1 MSTLSPVWACPH
13 CGLALDR
20 TATGAACAN
29 GHSFDRS
36 RDGHLN
42 LLVGGRLG
50 PSTVAG
56 DTPAALAA
64 RRRFLSSGSYRP
76 IAEALADT
84 VDAVD
89 AVGTDDA
96 PVLDIGCGEGWYLS
110 HIRATRRFGLD
121 ISKKAVQMASRFLP
135 DAEFVVASA
144 YRMPVL
150 DASVGVVM
158 SVFAPHPEAEM
169 RRVLAAGGRW
179 VTVTPGPMHLHEMRP
194 SSAGADG
201 KSVERLRRR
210 SEPPEGSV
218 TAHHLEL
225 QIPLAPD
232 TARDLFFMTPLQWQT
247 GAAHDAAAALGSV
260 TVDVWVAASGP
271 AA

>member
-1 MSTLSPVWACPH
+1 MSTPSPVWACPH

-20 TATGAACAN
+20 TPTGAACAT
-29 GHSFDRS
+29 GHSFDRA

-50 PSTVAG
+50 PNTVAG
-56 DTPAALAA
+56 DTPDALAA
-64 RRRFLSSGSYRP
+64 RRRFLSSGSYGP
-76 IAEALADT
+76 IAAALVEVVGQVDT
-84 VDAVD
+84 
-89 AVGTDDA
+89 
-96 PVLDIGCGEGWYLS
+96 PVLDIGCGEGWYLGQVP
-110 HIRATRRFGLD
+110 APRRFGID
-121 ISKKAVQMASRFLP
+121 ISKKAVQMASRSLP

-169 RRVLAAGGRW
+169 QRVLAPGGRW

-194 SSAGADG
+194 VPEGPADH
-201 KSVERLRRR
+201 KAVERRRR
-210 SEPPEGSV
+210 RAEPPDG
-218 TAHHLEL
+218 AADAQRL
-225 QIPLAPD
+225 QMQVPLTPH

-260 TVDVWVAASGP
+260 TVDVWIASSGP
-271 AA
+271 SG

>member
-20 TATGAACAN
+20 TATATACAS
-29 GHSFDRS
+29 GHSFDRA

-50 PSTVAG
+50 PSTIAG
-56 DTPAALAA
+56 DTPDALAA

-76 IAEALADT
+76 IAEALAD
-84 VDAVD
+84 AVD
-89 AVGTDDA
+89 AVRPVDA

-110 HIRATRRFGLD
+110 HVRATRRFGID

-158 SVFAPHPEAEM
+158 SVCAPPPEAEM
-169 RRVLAAGGRW
+169 QRVLAPGGRW

-201 KSVERLRRR
+201 GKSVERLRRR

-225 QIPLAPD
+225 QVPLVPD

-260 TVDVWVAASGP
+260 TVDVWVATGP
-271 AA
+271 PAR

>member
-13 CGLALDR
+13 CGLALDH
-20 TATGAACAN
+20 TAAGAACAN
-29 GHSFDRS
+29 GHSFDRA

-56 DTPAALAA
+56 DTPDALAA
-64 RRRFLSSGSYRP
+64 RRRFLSSGSYLP
-76 IAEALADT
+76 IAEALADA

-89 AVGTDDA
+89 DAGAADA

-150 DASVGVVM
+150 DAAVGVVV

-169 RRVLAAGGRW
+169 QRVLAPGGRW

-194 SSAGADG
+194 ASAGADG

-210 SEPPEGSV
+210 SEPPEGSA

-225 QIPLAPD
+225 QLALTPH

-260 TVDVWVAASGP
+260 TVDVWVATGP
-271 AA
+271 PAR